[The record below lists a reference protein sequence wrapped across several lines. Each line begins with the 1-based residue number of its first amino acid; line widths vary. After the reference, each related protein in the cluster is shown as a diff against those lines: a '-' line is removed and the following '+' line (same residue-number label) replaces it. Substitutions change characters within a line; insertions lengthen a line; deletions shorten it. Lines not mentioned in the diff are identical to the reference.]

1 MFISE
6 NALKASKNLANE
18 EHFTCISRT
27 FEKWMAHT
35 SYANKTGSQS
45 NVSG

>member
-18 EHFTCISRT
+18 ESFYMYFKNIWKMDGSHFLRQQNW
-27 FEKWMAHT
+27 KP
-35 SYANKTGSQS
+35 K
-45 NVSG
+45 